1 METDDRPRNLPA
13 GHYVIIAVSDT
24 GDGMSADIVER
35 AFEPF
40 FSGRGMAEA
49 TGLGLSM
56 VSGFASQSGGLAT
69 IESAVG
75 EGTTVHLYLPVAGD

>member
-1 METDDRPRNLPA
+1 M
-13 GHYVIIAVSDT
+13 SDT
-24 GDGMSADIVER
+24 GDGMPAEIVER

-56 VSGFASQSGGLAT
+56 VYGFARQSGGLAT
-69 IESAVG
+69 IVSTVG
-75 EGTTVHLYLPVAGD
+75 EGASVRLYLPAADE